1 MTTAAPLSNDA
12 MQATT
17 ATSTLAFASGRP
29 EFCGL
34 LRQSPADFLVEE
46 VLGFEPAGEG
56 EHVFLSIE
64 KTGLNTGQVAERL
77 ARLAK
82 IAARQVSY
90 AGMKDRHAVTRQWFS
105 VHLPGKSEPDWQLLN
120 SAELKVLSVSR
131 HLRKLRRGVHK
142 GNRFVITLTE
152 LKAADHTAAQQQ
164 LEDRIAII
172 SQQGVPNYF
181 GEQRFGHDGNNLI
194 RARQWFDGSFSPKR
208 FQRGIYLS
216 AARSQLFNNVLA
228 RRVAEQ
234 SWNRL
239 GSGELLLLNGTNSVF
254 AQAEQQGLE
263 QRLASGDIHLTGPMY
278 GKPGGL
284 QCELATAE
292 LEQQLLSAEP
302 ALLAGLEKH
311 GLKAERRAL
320 RFIPGSLGYQ
330 LQGDRLQLD
339 FMLPRGCFATALLRE
354 CIDYTVISHR

>member
-1 MTTAAPLSNDA
+1 MTTAAA
-12 MQATT
+12 E
-17 ATSTLAFASGRP
+17 TSALDYAYGQP
-29 EFCGL
+29 EFSGV
-34 LRQSPADFLVEE
+34 LRQSPADFFVEE
-46 VLGFEPAGEG
+46 VLGFELAGEG

-82 IAARQVSY
+82 VAARQVSF

-120 SAELKVLSVSR
+120 SAELKVLNVSR

-142 GNRFVITLTE
+142 GNRFVIAITD
-152 LKAADHTAAQQQ
+152 LKAADFRTAQLQ
-164 LEDRIAII
+164 LEERIATIG
-172 SQQGVPNYF
+172 QQGVPNYF
-181 GEQRFGHDGNNLI
+181 GEQRFGHDGNNLHK
-194 RARQWFDGSFSPKR
+194 ARQWFAGSFSPKR

-216 AARSQLFNNVLA
+216 AARAQLFNTVLA

-239 GSGELLLLNGTNSVF
+239 GSGELLLLNGSNSVF
-254 AQAEQQGLE
+254 AQGNQQGLE
-263 QRLASGDIHLTGPMY
+263 QRLAAGDIHLTGPMY

-284 QCELATAE
+284 QCEQAAAA
-292 LEQQLLSAEP
+292 LEQQVLLAEP

-311 GLKAERRAL
+311 GLKAERRSL

-330 LQGDRLQLD
+330 LDGDRLQLE
-339 FMLPRGCFATALLRE
+339 FMLPRGCYATALLRE
-354 CIDYTVISHR
+354 CIHYTVISHR